1 MCQCARSPTSIGG
14 QLNFVIMDVKTR
26 QHLNGKE
33 KEKKVSGVRAYCL
46 FDCMKERGEK
56 SPSAAVPL
64 VLVLLW
70 HAFFFRVCMCICVLV
85 SESVRWPCIS
95 PHRFS
100 MCYFFFF
107 FADQQ
112 MLRRKKKSNSLF
124 IFSSSSLSD
133 QFALSWLCLVN

>member
-70 HAFFFRVCMCICVLV
+70 HAFFFSCVHVYLCF
-85 SESVRWPCIS
+85 SLRKRSVAMHLAAS
-95 PHRFS
+95 FQHVLL
-100 MCYFFFF
+100 FFFF
-107 FADQQ
+107 
-112 MLRRKKKSNSLF
+112 
-124 IFSSSSLSD
+124 
-133 QFALSWLCLVN
+133 C

>member
-46 FDCMKERGEK
+46 FDCMKERGK
-56 SPSAAVPL
+56 KKPFRCCSARASPALARF
-64 VLVLLW
+64 
-70 HAFFFRVCMCICVLV
+70 FFFRVCMGICVLV
-85 SESVRWPCIS
+85 SESVRWACIS

-107 FADQQ
+107 
-112 MLRRKKKSNSLF
+112 LLTNK
-124 IFSSSSLSD
+124 
-133 QFALSWLCLVN
+133 C